1 MGIRIFCIVLCCS
14 LEVPA
19 SPTKT
24 LLPQESGKQLNLKA
38 GKRKKPSGEMSRH
51 IATGS
56 LQWNYISCWP
66 ELGLKATALH
76 IICFI
81 SDVLSAYERS
91 YGITVL
97 GEVAMI
103 FVVLATFLP

>member
-1 MGIRIFCIVLCCS
+1 
-14 LEVPA
+14 
-19 SPTKT
+19 
-24 LLPQESGKQLNLKA
+24 
-38 GKRKKPSGEMSRH
+38 MSRH

-81 SDVLSAYERS
+81 SDVLSAY
-91 YGITVL
+91 GITVL
-97 GEVAMI
+97 GEVAVI
-103 FVVLATFLP
+103 LVVLATFLP